1 MIHVCV
7 VSACVH
13 LHKYITQAPV
23 VLVRNLRKEFPRTS
37 GICQRRTKEVKVAVC
52 NNSFAV
58 EAGEV
63 LGLLGPNGAG
73 KTTTLNMMIAE
84 EGVTRGEVCGSS
96 SYSLH
101 IALIQQ
107 FNEQLKLC

>member
-1 MIHVCV
+1 MYDTCSVGMCSPLHVC
-7 VSACVH
+7 H
-13 LHKYITQAPV
+13 TQAPV
-23 VLVRNLRKEFPRTS
+23 VLVRNLRKEFPKTS
-37 GICQRRTKEVKVAVC
+37 GMCQRGTKEVKVAVC

-84 EGVTRGEVCGSS
+84 EGLTRGEVCGSS
-96 SYSLH
+96 SS
-101 IALIQQ
+101 
-107 FNEQLKLC
+107 